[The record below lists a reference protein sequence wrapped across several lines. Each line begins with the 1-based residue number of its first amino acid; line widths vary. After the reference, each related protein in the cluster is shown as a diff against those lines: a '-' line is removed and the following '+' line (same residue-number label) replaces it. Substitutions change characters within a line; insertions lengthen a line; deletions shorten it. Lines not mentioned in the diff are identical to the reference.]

1 MQGEGV
7 SIMNHTVA
15 FQGWQQCTRDRGA
28 LIRRDPKCFSNTNLL
43 PHRNCQGHK
52 SRLKQR
58 HLCWRTPR
66 FFLASLK
73 RKLLY
78 HVRGPHIPN
87 CKVLQWLIGGGKRER
102 WQKLQWGRGS
112 INWIIEKPTKSFEKD
127 CHEAGRNVDW
137 LVTRIYSCITEY
149 GFGNY
154 YDLAIWS
161 KVTEK
166 IIPSEFPFSFSFIRE
181 NAGSYWLTVNM
192 LLCYDKS

>member
-1 MQGEGV
+1 MTSWLARWTLEEEVQMPNVVFFFRGGRGSGHQTPTGLLSTLEYHYIQVNDMQGEGV

-87 CKVLQWLIGGGKRER
+87 CKVLQ
-102 WQKLQWGRGS
+102 
-112 INWIIEKPTKSFEKD
+112 
-127 CHEAGRNVDW
+127 
-137 LVTRIYSCITEY
+137 
-149 GFGNY
+149 
-154 YDLAIWS
+154 
-161 KVTEK
+161 
-166 IIPSEFPFSFSFIRE
+166 
-181 NAGSYWLTVNM
+181 
-192 LLCYDKS
+192 

>member
-1 MQGEGV
+1 
-7 SIMNHTVA
+7 MNHTVA

-102 WQKLQWGRGS
+102 WQKSQWGRGS
-112 INWIIEKPTKSFEKD
+112 IDWIIEKLIKSFEKD

-161 KVTEK
+161 
-166 IIPSEFPFSFSFIRE
+166 IPSEFPFSFSFIRE
-181 NAGSYWLTVNM
+181 NEGSYWLTVNM
-192 LLCYDKS
+192 LLCCDKS

>member
-1 MQGEGV
+1 
-7 SIMNHTVA
+7 MNHTVA

-102 WQKLQWGRGS
+102 WQKSQWGRGS
-112 INWIIEKPTKSFEKD
+112 IDWIIEKLIKSFEKD

-181 NAGSYWLTVNM
+181 NEGSYWLTVNM

>member
-1 MQGEGV
+1 MISWLARWTLEEEVQMPNFFFFLGGKEGGQDIKLQRRSSPPRSTNTCWVNDLQGEGV

-87 CKVLQWLIGGGKRER
+87 CKVLQWLIGGGKREDDKNR
-102 WQKLQWGRGS
+102 
-112 INWIIEKPTKSFEKD
+112 
-127 CHEAGRNVDW
+127 
-137 LVTRIYSCITEY
+137 
-149 GFGNY
+149 
-154 YDLAIWS
+154 
-161 KVTEK
+161 
-166 IIPSEFPFSFSFIRE
+166 SEGEVP
-181 NAGSYWLTVNM
+181 
-192 LLCYDKS
+192 